1 MFALPHRLVFALR
14 GYLTLLGSTKQ
25 KESNDLGSLL
35 YDFMVW
41 DEHWSWIPVAHLRSP
56 QA

>member
-1 MFALPHRLVFALR
+1 MFALPVFALR

-25 KESNDLGSLL
+25 KETNDLGSLL

-41 DEHWSWIPVAHLRSP
+41 DEHWCWIPVAHLRSP